1 MAIHGGDGRRGE
13 VEVIGQKDDLALMD
27 YVLPGHPAGESL
39 VVLGGLRGEHDDL
52 VGTNVRV
59 RRRNTAGRQMGKPVE
74 VAAAPLKDGLVAGR
88 KLQLVRDLA
97 IGNRAFGDD
106 GVFRQ

>member
-1 MAIHGGDGRRGE
+1 M
-13 VEVIGQKDDLALMD
+13 IGQKDDLALMD

-59 RRRNTAGRQMGKPVE
+59 RRRRIPLADRWANQSKSQQPRSKTGLSLAGNCS
-74 VAAAPLKDGLVAGR
+74 L
-88 KLQLVRDLA
+88 
-97 IGNRAFGDD
+97 
-106 GVFRQ
+106 